1 MSKVSQQEL
10 ALEKTG
16 TCSINQH
23 LESDPIYMKRRILFF
38 LSASMILLVL
48 TALDLYALSN
58 REKFRYG
65 PALWAEKLSTEP
77 EKYIVLTDPDP
88 YLLEALSNPG
98 SLGKQVFVGSWDN
111 TNIDELIETH
121 ETNNVEYSKTY
132 YTVTIAS
139 VDVFIYGQFLLILI
153 FSWIILGLSFLVT
166 YVRARK
172 TQIPV

>member
-1 MSKVSQQEL
+1 MSKVPQQEPT
-10 ALEKTG
+10 LEKTG

-88 YLLEALSNPG
+88 YLLEALEA
-98 SLGKQVFVGSWDN
+98 LEKQVFVGSWDN